1 MTVKELIIQ
10 LLDCPQDADVII
22 SKELDFNIWLS
33 TSNIKIKK
41 PLFNSDIVLL
51 DFDFSEKLLD
61 RIRKS

>member
-10 LLDCPQDADVII
+10 LLDCPQNADVII
-22 SKELDFNIWLS
+22 SKELDFNIWLLA
-33 TSNIKIKK
+33 SNIEIKK
-41 PLFNSDIVLL
+41 PLFNNDTVLL